1 MDSRYYQD
9 KINRLDKDIA
19 DIEKKIAAESKI
31 EADKS
36 SKIAAIQRS
45 ITKNMSISS
54 LNLKQR
60 QMSNYN
66 REMNTAQVRRADLQK
81 KLADKRAERARYSIE
96 LQKAVTKE
104 NKQNEQ
110 NQKKLQEQ
118 YEQRVRELT
127 EALQNATMTQ
137 TTPHSL
143 YDENDNTEYDVFISH
158 ASEDKEL
165 FVNDL
170 VQALINR
177 GIKVWYDSQNIEW
190 GDSLRTKIDNGLR
203 NASFGIVVLSNN
215 FISKGWTRYELEGLF
230 NIEMT
235 KGKTILPI
243 WHNITKQQVMD
254 FSPTLAGRMALTSA
268 AMTPDEMADE
278 FVKMYNSAKQFQ

>member
-45 ITKNMSISS
+45 ITKNISISS

-104 NKQNEQ
+104 NKQNEL

-190 GDSLRTKIDNGLR
+190 GDSLRTKIDNGLM

-254 FSPTLAGRMALTSA
+254 FSPTLTGRMALTSA

-278 FVKMYNSAKQFQ
+278 FVKMYNSAKKK

>member
-31 EADKS
+31 EADRS

-45 ITKNMSISS
+45 ITKNTSMSS

-81 KLADKRAERARYSIE
+81 KLADKRAERAKYSIE
-96 LQKAVTKE
+96 LQKAMARE
-104 NKQNEQ
+104 NKQNEL

-143 YDENDNTEYDVFISH
+143 YDENDNAEYDVFISH
-158 ASEDKEL
+158 ASEDKET

-170 VQALINR
+170 VQALMNR

-278 FVKMYNSAKQFQ
+278 FVRMYNSAKKK

>member
-31 EADKS
+31 EADRS

-45 ITKNMSISS
+45 ITKNTSMSS

-81 KLADKRAERARYSIE
+81 KLADKRAERAKYSIE
-96 LQKAVTKE
+96 LQKAVARE
-104 NKQNEQ
+104 NKQNEL

-143 YDENDNTEYDVFISH
+143 YDENDNAEYDVFISH
-158 ASEDKEL
+158 ASEDKET

-170 VQALINR
+170 VQALMNR

-278 FVKMYNSAKQFQ
+278 FVRMYNSAKKK

>member
-104 NKQNEQ
+104 NKQNEL

-143 YDENDNTEYDVFISH
+143 YDENDITEYDVFISH

-278 FVKMYNSAKQFQ
+278 FVKMYNSAKKK

>member
-31 EADKS
+31 EADRS

-45 ITKNMSISS
+45 ITKNTSMSS

-81 KLADKRAERARYSIE
+81 KLADKRAERAKYSIE
-96 LQKAVTKE
+96 LQKAVARE
-104 NKQNEQ
+104 NKQNEL

-118 YEQRVRELT
+118 YGQRVRELT

-143 YDENDNTEYDVFISH
+143 YDENDNAEYDVFRSH
-158 ASEDKEL
+158 ASEDKET

-170 VQALINR
+170 VQALMNR

-278 FVKMYNSAKQFQ
+278 FVRMYNSAKKK

>member
-31 EADKS
+31 EADRS

-45 ITKNMSISS
+45 ITKNTSMSS

-81 KLADKRAERARYSIE
+81 KLAEKRAERAKYSIE
-96 LQKAVTKE
+96 LQKAVARE
-104 NKQNEQ
+104 NKQNEL

-127 EALQNATMTQ
+127 EALQNATTVQ
-137 TTPHSL
+137 TVPHSL
-143 YDENDNTEYDVFISH
+143 YDENDNAEYDVFISH
-158 ASEDKEL
+158 ASEDKES

-170 VQALINR
+170 VQALMNR

-278 FVKMYNSAKQFQ
+278 FVRMYNSAKKK

>member
-31 EADKS
+31 EADRS

-45 ITKNMSISS
+45 ITKNTSMSS

-81 KLADKRAERARYSIE
+81 KLADKRAERAKYSIE
-96 LQKAVTKE
+96 LQKAVARE
-104 NKQNEQ
+104 NKQNEL

-118 YEQRVRELT
+118 YGQRVRELT

-143 YDENDNTEYDVFISH
+143 YDENDNAEYDVFISH
-158 ASEDKEL
+158 ASEDKET

-170 VQALINR
+170 VQALMNR

-278 FVKMYNSAKQFQ
+278 FVRMYNSAKKK

>member
-45 ITKNMSISS
+45 ITKNTSISS

-60 QMSNYN
+60 QMSNFN

-104 NKQNEQ
+104 NKQNEL

-143 YDENDNTEYDVFISH
+143 YDENDNAEYDVFISH
-158 ASEDKEL
+158 ASEDKES

-203 NASFGIVVLSNN
+203 NASFGIVILSNN

-278 FVKMYNSAKQFQ
+278 FVKMYNSAKKK

>member
-60 QMSNYN
+60 QMGNYN

-104 NKQNEQ
+104 NKQNEL

-137 TTPHSL
+137 TTPHGL

-278 FVKMYNSAKQFQ
+278 FVKMYNSAKKK

>member
-19 DIEKKIAAESKI
+19 DMEKKIAAESKI

-104 NKQNEQ
+104 NKQNEL

-143 YDENDNTEYDVFISH
+143 YDENDITEYDVFISH

-278 FVKMYNSAKQFQ
+278 FVKMYNSAKKK

>member
-31 EADKS
+31 EADRS

-45 ITKNMSISS
+45 ITKNTSMSS

-81 KLADKRAERARYSIE
+81 KLADKRAEKAKYSIE
-96 LQKAVTKE
+96 LQKAVARE
-104 NKQNEQ
+104 NKQNEL

-143 YDENDNTEYDVFISH
+143 YDENDNAEYDVFISH
-158 ASEDKEL
+158 ASEDKET

-170 VQALINR
+170 VQALMNR

-278 FVKMYNSAKQFQ
+278 FVRMYNSAKKK

>member
-81 KLADKRAERARYSIE
+81 KLADKRADRARYSIE

-104 NKQNEQ
+104 NKQNEL

-278 FVKMYNSAKQFQ
+278 FVKMYNSAKKK

>member
-31 EADKS
+31 EADRS

-45 ITKNMSISS
+45 ITKNTSMSS

-81 KLADKRAERARYSIE
+81 KLADKRAERAKYSIE
-96 LQKAVTKE
+96 LQKAVARE
-104 NKQNEQ
+104 NKQNEL
-110 NQKKLQEQ
+110 NHKKLQEQ

-143 YDENDNTEYDVFISH
+143 YDENDNAEYDVFISH
-158 ASEDKEL
+158 ASEDKET

-170 VQALINR
+170 VQALMNR

-278 FVKMYNSAKQFQ
+278 FVRMYNSAKKK

>member
-45 ITKNMSISS
+45 ITKNTSMSS

-81 KLADKRAERARYSIE
+81 KLADKRAGRAKYSIE
-96 LQKAVTKE
+96 LQKAVARE
-104 NKQNEQ
+104 NKQNEL

-118 YEQRVRELT
+118 YEQMEQELT
-127 EALQNATMTQ
+127 GAL
-137 TTPHSL
+137 
-143 YDENDNTEYDVFISH
+143 D
-158 ASEDKEL
+158 
-165 FVNDL
+165 
-170 VQALINR
+170 
-177 GIKVWYDSQNIEW
+177 
-190 GDSLRTKIDNGLR
+190 
-203 NASFGIVVLSNN
+203 
-215 FISKGWTRYELEGLF
+215 
-230 NIEMT
+230 
-235 KGKTILPI
+235 
-243 WHNITKQQVMD
+243 
-254 FSPTLAGRMALTSA
+254 
-268 AMTPDEMADE
+268 AMTERGSASSLLALLPQEFATADLIKLRARKGQS
-278 FVKMYNSAKQFQ
+278 VTPTSINSLLCRWRKLNRIDKTADGHWKRLQ

>member
-31 EADKS
+31 EADRS

-45 ITKNMSISS
+45 ITKNTSMSS

-81 KLADKRAERARYSIE
+81 KLADKRAERAKYSIE
-96 LQKAVTKE
+96 LQKAVARE
-104 NKQNEQ
+104 NKQNEL

-127 EALQNATMTQ
+127 EALQNATTVQ
-137 TTPHSL
+137 TVPHSL
-143 YDENDNTEYDVFISH
+143 YDENDNAEYDVFISH
-158 ASEDKEL
+158 ASEDKES

-278 FVKMYNSAKQFQ
+278 FVRMYNSAKKK

>member
-9 KINRLDKDIA
+9 KINRIDKEIA
-19 DIEKKIAAESKI
+19 DIEKKVAAESKI
-31 EADKS
+31 EADRS

-45 ITKNMSISS
+45 ITKNMSVSS
-54 LNLKQR
+54 LDIKQR
-60 QMSNYN
+60 KMSNYN
-66 REMNTAQVRRADLQK
+66 REMNTAQVRRANLQK
-81 KLADKRAERARYSIE
+81 KLADKRAERAKFSIE
-96 LQKAVTKE
+96 LQRAGARE
-104 NKQNEQ
+104 NKQNEL

-118 YEQRVRELT
+118 YEQRVRVLT
-127 EALQNATMTQ
+127 EALQNATMIQ
-137 TTPHSL
+137 TTSQSL
-143 YDENDNTEYDVFISH
+143 YDENDNEEYDVFISH
-158 ASEDKEL
+158 ASEDKET

-170 VQALINR
+170 VQALMNR
-177 GIKVWYDSQNIEW
+177 GVKVWYDSQNIEW

-203 NASFGIVVLSNN
+203 NALFGIVVLSNN

-243 WHNITKQQVMD
+243 WHNITKQQVMN

-268 AMTPDEMADE
+268 TMTPDEMADE
-278 FVKMYNSAKQFQ
+278 FVKIYKSAKYK